1 MESDNLKMTN
11 SKDLFANMTQ
21 VSSDFNDDNFAAFRK
36 HHFEVYISNTNT
48 NEVFEYLRLAINYI
62 ETNLVSNI
70 ITVKLYT
77 TKQVLNCISDIVN
90 NNISLHLKYV
100 LFSPDVQD
108 SFVAYNKDVHIKE
121 ITFESDAESS
131 KVGRD
136 IITIKFSGI
145 V

>member
-1 MESDNLKMTN
+1 MESDSLKMMN
-11 SKDLFANMTQ
+11 SEDLFDNMTKT
-21 VSSDFNDDNFAAFRK
+21 SSDANDDNFEAFRK
-36 HHFEVYISNTNT
+36 NHFEVYISNTNT

-62 ETNLVSNI
+62 ETNLVSDI

-90 NNISLHLKYV
+90 NNISLHLKHV
-100 LFSPDVQD
+100 LFSPDAQT
-108 SFVAYNKDVHIKE
+108 SFIAYDKDVHIKE
-121 ITFESDAESS
+121 VTFESDTACS

-136 IITIKFSGI
+136 IITIIFSGI

>member
-1 MESDNLKMTN
+1 MESDSLKMIN
-11 SKDLFANMTQ
+11 SEDLFDSMTQ
-21 VSSDFNDDNFAAFRK
+21 TSSDSNYDNFEAFRK
-36 HHFEVYISNTNT
+36 NHFEVYISNTNT

-62 ETNLVSNI
+62 ETKLVSDI

-100 LFSPDVQD
+100 LFSPDAQAN
-108 SFVAYNKDVHIKE
+108 FVAYNRDVYIKE
-121 ITFESDAESS
+121 VTFESDVECS

-136 IITIKFSGI
+136 IITIEFSGI